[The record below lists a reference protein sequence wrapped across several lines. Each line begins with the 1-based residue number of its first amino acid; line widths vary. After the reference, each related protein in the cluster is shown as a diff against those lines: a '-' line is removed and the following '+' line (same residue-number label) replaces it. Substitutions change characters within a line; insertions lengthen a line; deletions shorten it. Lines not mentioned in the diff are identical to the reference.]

1 MIALLRP
8 ATLRWCCANA
18 CLLARTHTNT
28 HHFCTQPSDATDRQ
42 RKCALSHTAHAWLT
56 PPYAL
61 RLSFLVAGNT
71 CYINAS
77 VQALANCP
85 PFSAVFVECL
95 GYLTIPRPVLPVFT
109 AEVSSPIASHLIN
122 ITCNRRAQQH
132 HRTNSDSRALRAG
145 SRAGVSTY
153 THAVDTHTHTST
165 CAHTRAHSHTL
176 CALRSPLAGTRATQL
191 RKVIIRLQTEVEEPT
206 WCSP

>member
-1 MIALLRP
+1 MNALLRP
-8 ATLRWCCANA
+8 AALRWCCANA

-42 RKCALSHTAHAWLT
+42 RKCALSSHCARMAH

-61 RLSFLVAGNT
+61 LLSFLVAGNT

-122 ITCNRRAQQH
+122 ITCNRRAQQPAIH
-132 HRTNSDSRALRAG
+132 GLCAAGHARGCQHIHMPWRRTRTRTRTHQHARTRA
-145 SRAGVSTY
+145 
-153 THAVDTHTHTST
+153 HTHTH
-165 CAHTRAHSHTL
+165 CVLCVRLWLARAQHSS
-176 CALRSPLAGTRATQL
+176 AR
-191 RKVIIRLQTEVEEPT
+191 
-206 WCSP
+206 

>member
-1 MIALLRP
+1 MVLHQ
-8 ATLRWCCANA
+8 
-18 CLLARTHTNT
+18 CLLACAHTHKHT
-28 HHFCTQPSDATDRQ
+28 PSNATDRQ

-61 RLSFLVAGNT
+61 LLSFLVAGNT

-122 ITCNRRAQQH
+122 ITCNRRAQQPAIH
-132 HRTNSDSRALRAG
+132 GLCAAGHGRGCQHIHMPWRRARTRTRTHQHARTRA
-145 SRAGVSTY
+145 
-153 THAVDTHTHTST
+153 HTHTH
-165 CAHTRAHSHTL
+165 CVLCVRLWLARAQHSS
-176 CALRSPLAGTRATQL
+176 AR
-191 RKVIIRLQTEVEEPT
+191 
-206 WCSP
+206 